1 MHQSPFI
8 LASTRRPPESVG
20 ASIALDQGSANPQEG
35 SQFRVVDQTTPV
47 IYTERNPWKK
57 ETSPAARVTSC
68 GLPSSRRTE
77 LSTADRTDERVMIA
91 PMQPGDSEMR
101 MRVGGQRGRS
111 ADRGPSGQRVE
122 RGT

>member
-1 MHQSPFI
+1 M
-8 LASTRRPPESVG
+8 G
-20 ASIALDQGSANPQEG
+20 ASIALKEGSANPQEG
-35 SQFRVVDQTTPV
+35 SEFRVVDQTTPV

-57 ETSPAARVTSC
+57 ETSAAARVTSC
-68 GLPSSRRTE
+68 GLPSSRWTE

-91 PMQPGDSEMR
+91 PMQPGDFEG
-101 MRVGGQRGRS
+101 MRVGGQPGRS

>member
-1 MHQSPFI
+1 MQQSPFI

-20 ASIALDQGSANPQEG
+20 ASIALDRGSANPQEG

-47 IYTERNPWKK
+47 IYTERNPWNK
-57 ETSPAARVTSC
+57 ETSAAARFTSR

-101 MRVGGQRGRS
+101 MRVGGQPGRS